1 MKETTKKGNSLLPA
15 GLLIGALVGA
25 VAGVLLAPASGAEN
39 RKKLKE
45 LSIKLKDDIEKKL
58 KEAKEVSQDSYNKI
72 VDGVVAEYSKK
83 EPIIK
88 ENALKLKKAL
98 MDRFKKPTA

>member
-1 MKETTKKGNSLLPA
+1 MKETKKGNSLLPA

-45 LSIKLKDDIEKKL
+45 LSIKLKDDLEKRL
-58 KEAKEVSQDSYNKI
+58 KEAKEVSQDSYKKI
-72 VDGVVAEYSKK
+72 VDGVVTEYSKK

-98 MDRFKKPTA
+98 MDRFKRPTA